1 MRGFVQSVVCFVV
14 VLAAASA
21 FASFAETHGFSA
33 SGIAKGNAVC
43 ATVDDWSSVFYN
55 ISGLGR
61 TRGGIAVQVVQ
72 EKTSA
77 LTLKKG
83 AKEEAPSPSVPAEK
97 MLNDQLGLNFFY
109 TMPSMTLDIPR
120 KDVKATED
128 LNYGTMTLGLVLDLN
143 HFYRMPKIISSA
155 RFGLGLGT
163 MADGYMVKVNDIDLR
178 THNWV
183 NYGREAQRTVI
194 LAGIGIGFFD
204 DLFGIG
210 AGANV
215 WTGGEGAV
223 LMRGVVVSPDP
234 QSPDQQA
241 RMDLTTTA
249 KPVAGLYISP
259 GKKVQALRGLDIGF
273 SYRAEIYMLI
283 DPFKAGT
290 TLSIPANMQLMMSI
304 FDYYTPHIF
313 CAGIS
318 YNPPTE
324 RFMLNRLTIEIDVEY
339 QMWSKYK
346 TSDARRDYW
355 EKGYFGSDGEGDPY
369 FVNVDLPEFKDIIV
383 PKLGISYKTFTW
395 LTVMAGYSYC
405 PSYIP
410 DEALTGIFNMLDNDR
425 HIASFGL
432 RFIIP
437 QMGGMVAPLEINL
450 AGQYQMLAKR
460 DVEKDYSY
468 INLANSDAAAD
479 YNDLVAA
486 NPNYSFG
493 GNVFSATI
501 EVKLRW

>member
-1 MRGFVQSVVCFVV
+1 MKGFVQAAVC
-14 VLAAASA
+14 AALIFIVNSA

-33 SGIAKGNAVC
+33 TGIAKGNAVT

-61 TRGGIAVQVVQ
+61 TRGGIAIANVA
-72 EKTSA
+72 EKTST
-77 LTLKKG
+77 LVLKKG
-83 AKEEAPSPSVPAEK
+83 AKEEAPAPVAEEK
-97 MLNDQLGLNFFY
+97 ILNDQIGLNFFY
-109 TMPSMTLDIPR
+109 TMPKMTIDIPR
-120 KDVKATED
+120 KDVKAAED
-128 LNYGTMTLGLVLDLN
+128 LHYGTMTLGLVLDLN
-143 HFYRMPKIISSA
+143 HFYRMPRIISSA
-155 RFGLGLGT
+155 RFGLGLAT

-178 THNWV
+178 THNWL

-241 RMDLTTTA
+241 RMDLTTIA

-259 GKKVQALRGLDIGF
+259 GKKVNALRGLDIGI

-290 TLSIPANMQLMMSI
+290 TLSIPASMQLMMSI
-304 FDYYTPHIF
+304 FDYYTPHIVS
-313 CAGIS
+313 AGIA

-324 RFMLNRLTIEIDVEY
+324 RFKLNRLTIEIDVEY

-355 EKGYFGSDGEGDPY
+355 EKGYFGKDAEGDPY
-369 FVNVDLPEFKDIIV
+369 FVNVNLPEFKDVIV
-383 PKLGISYKTFTW
+383 PKVGISFKAFEW
-395 LTVMAGYSYC
+395 LTAMAGYSYQK
-405 PSYIP
+405 SYIP

-450 AGQYQMLAKR
+450 AGQYQMLIQR
-460 DVEKDYSY
+460 DVVKDYSY

-493 GNVFSATI
+493 GSVFSATI

>member
-1 MRGFVQSVVCFVV
+1 MIFI
-14 VLAAASA
+14 ASAA

-33 SGIAKGNAVC
+33 MGIVKGNAVT

-61 TRGGIAVQVVQ
+61 TRGGITVSNVV

-83 AKEEAPSPSVPAEK
+83 AKEEASATAQGEEK
-97 MLNDQLGLNFFY
+97 ILNDQLGLNFFY
-109 TMPSMTLDIPR
+109 TMPKMTIDIPR
-120 KDVKATED
+120 KDVKAAED

-143 HFYRMPKIISSA
+143 HFYRLPKVISSA
-155 RFGLGLGT
+155 RFGLGLAT

-178 THNWV
+178 THNWL

-259 GKKVQALRGLDIGF
+259 GKKVNALRGLDIGL

-313 CAGIS
+313 SAGIA
-318 YNPPTE
+318 YNPPTD

-355 EKGYFGSDGEGDPY
+355 EKGYFGKDTEGDPY
-369 FVNVDLPEFKDIIV
+369 FVNVNLPEFKDVIV
-383 PKLGISYKTFTW
+383 PKVGITVKTFDW
-395 LTVMAGYSYC
+395 LTVMAGYSYQK
-405 PSYIP
+405 SYIP

-425 HIASFGL
+425 HIVSFGF

-437 QMGGMVAPLEINL
+437 KMGGMVAPLEINL
-450 AGQYQMLAKR
+450 AGQYQMLIKR
-460 DVEKDYSY
+460 DVVKDYSY
-468 INLANSDAAAD
+468 INLENSDAADD
-479 YNDLVAA
+479 YDDLVAA
-486 NPNYSFG
+486 NPNYTFG
-493 GNVFSATI
+493 GSVFSGTI